1 MDAEVDGARSDAFAG
16 CAVASARSG
25 ATVLGADCDRD
36 DERESGRSSRR
47 VAGGT
52 DLSRWSAQEIYAVA
66 NALNT
71 RPRKTLGWMTPAE
84 ALNEYLKS
92 SQQPSVATTG

>member
-25 ATVLGADCDRD
+25 ATVLGANCDRD

-47 VAGGT
+47 VAGGR
-52 DLSRWSAQEIYAVA
+52 LALVPASWRYAIVYVETCVR
-66 NALNT
+66 N
-71 RPRKTLGWMTPAE
+71 
-84 ALNEYLKS
+84 YL
-92 SQQPSVATTG
+92 TTAGFSDHL